1 MAGSHPWHPRGSHG
15 LASRWKHALMKN
27 RHLRKVLVLVPSF
40 ETITMFT
47 TKSVHTLDNHSLRS
61 EIRTAIG
68 VIKDG
73 IEKNLTPSIINSA
86 PYFLQNKYLWMS
98 QCIRTC

>member
-27 RHLRKVLVLVPSF
+27 RHLRKVLVLRLSPASK
-40 ETITMFT
+40 MFT
-47 TKSVHTLDNHSLRS
+47 TKSVHILDNHSLRI

-73 IEKNLTPSIINSA
+73 IEKNLTPSTINSA
-86 PYFLQNKYLWMS
+86 PYFLQKKKLWMS

>member
-1 MAGSHPWHPRGSHG
+1 
-15 LASRWKHALMKN
+15 
-27 RHLRKVLVLVPSF
+27 
-40 ETITMFT
+40 MFT

-73 IEKNLTPSIINSA
+73 IEKNLTPSTINSA
-86 PYFLQNKYLWMS
+86 PYFLQKKFMDVAMY
-98 QCIRTC
+98 